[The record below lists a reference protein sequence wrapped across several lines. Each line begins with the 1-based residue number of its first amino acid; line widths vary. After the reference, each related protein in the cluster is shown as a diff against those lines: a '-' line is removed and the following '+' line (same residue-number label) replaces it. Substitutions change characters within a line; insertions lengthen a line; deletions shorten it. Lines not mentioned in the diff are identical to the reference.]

1 MDIRI
6 YEREY
11 MKTNKLR
18 FIVFLL
24 MFSLVAVAC
33 GGDTAD
39 DAAEAP
45 DTTEAPKETCLLYTS
60 PSPRDPE

>member
-1 MDIRI
+1 
-6 YEREY
+6 

-39 DAAEAP
+39 EVAEAP
-45 DTTEAPKETCLLYTS
+45 DTTEAPKRNISCSCNHSTTTRSNRCVG
-60 PSPRDPE
+60 

>member
-24 MFSLVAVAC
+24 MFSMVAVAC
-33 GGDTAD
+33 GGD
-39 DAAEAP
+39 AAE
-45 DTTEAPKETCLLYTS
+45 ELSLIHI
-60 PSPRDPE
+60 

>member
-1 MDIRI
+1 VNIRI

-24 MFSLVAVAC
+24 MFSMVALAC
-33 GGDTAD
+33 GGDTTVEETT
-39 DAAEAP
+39 EAP
-45 DTTEAPKETCLLYTS
+45 EAEAPKETLASLQQQAHHQ
-60 PSPRDPE
+60 